1 MLPSLEHKLDK
12 PKLLQSQF
20 FTPQAQAVHFNS
32 QLALYVGPDWGP
44 VIGGLSQRAVVQ
56 SCLNPDSAD
65 SFQFSFNGSPS
76 AL

>member
-1 MLPSLEHKLDK
+1 MLPGLEHKLGK

-32 QLALYVGPDWGP
+32 RLALRGGPI
-44 VIGGLSQRAVVQ
+44 IGGLSQHAVVQ